1 MEAILIPLKK
11 FMADIEIPDLVQD
24 TVLKN
29 FAIISDKDLKTSAQK
44 LLDVKAAAQE
54 AERLGKLYSNV
65 TLMELTYHLYAAFLC
80 WDKNYVPH
88 GISYEIYID
97 TMKCF
102 TRFLEE
108 TRKIISTYKFNRGFW
123 TWRYTSGLIFRI
135 QELEFERV
143 APPHKNKI
151 ARLAGKKY
159 ISIHIPSDANL
170 SHEIISK
177 NYLAAKDF
185 LKKHFPSYE
194 QAPFVTSTWLLS
206 PKLKEWLKE
215 KSNLRL
221 FASDYDLVKTNP
233 DSDEGVPWVF
243 NSISTDILNYPEETS
258 LQKAAKKWMVS
269 GGHIG
274 SALGILKE
282 DL

>member
-1 MEAILIPLKK
+1 MKK
-11 FMADIEIPDLVQD
+11 LMADIAIPDLVQA

-29 FAIISDKDLKTSAQK
+29 FTKIGDKALKRSAQK
-44 LLDVKAAAQE
+44 LLDVRVAAQE
-54 AERLGKLYSNV
+54 AERLGKLYSNE

-80 WDKNYVPH
+80 WNTIYLPQ

-123 TWRYTSGLIFRI
+123 TWRYTSGLIYRI
-135 QELEFERV
+135 QELEFELV
-143 APPHKNKI
+143 APPHKIK
-151 ARLAGKKY
+151 AVGLAGKKY
-159 ISIHIPSDANL
+159 ISVHIPSDANL

-177 NYLAAKDF
+177 NYLEVKFF

-194 QAPFVTSTWLLS
+194 QVPFVTSTWLLS
-206 PKLKEWLKE
+206 PKLKDWLKE

-221 FASDYDLVKTNP
+221 FASDYDLVKTSP

-243 NSISTDILNYPEETS
+243 NSISADILNYPEETS
-258 LQKAAKKWMVS
+258 LQKAAKKWMMS